1 MWGATQSPP
10 TPISHHNP
18 GTLQPT
24 MSEIIQFP
32 VTNTKHKSD
41 VDSVIDKA
49 LSSVPKPDREKLRF
63 ELIKTIDS
71 YDAFFTEWSLDV
83 PREGSEALKKQ
94 IYDIARQ
101 EHERKMLMLKDIIRL
116 KIKVLVTEYH
126 QRR

>member
-1 MWGATQSPP
+1 
-10 TPISHHNP
+10 
-18 GTLQPT
+18 

-83 PREGSEALKKQ
+83 PLDSSEILKKQ
-94 IYDIARQ
+94 IFDIARQ

>member
-1 MWGATQSPP
+1 
-10 TPISHHNP
+10 
-18 GTLQPT
+18 

-32 VTNTKHKSD
+32 VAHTKKSSD
-41 VDSVIDKA
+41 IDAVIDKA
-49 LSSVPKPDREKLRF
+49 LSSVPSRDREKLRF

-83 PREGSEALKKQ
+83 PKEGSEALKKQ